1 MLSIL
6 LLVCD
11 VPHLTTSSAMT
22 TQQLI
27 LFLLF
32 ALLRPMP
39 TWSMT
44 TKEMNT
50 VDWFNLIRYLFG
62 LGFVIFGATSLLYSH
77 LSTYLLLQK
86 YKSTGKT
93 ISGQVLSCEEDPRFL
108 KKFSLEIFYRRGIKQ
123 QADSE
128 EAVRRRDYVL
138 QACTDW
144 KFPPGTKTDLLV
156 LPDEPK
162 SACTTEIVDANLYNH
177 SHLFT
182 ILVLI
187 PSMTL
192 TAAFLFL
199 IYREIASLESTSE
212 QVIASTISVV
222 WASVCCCISYFFCR
236 ARFHRE
242 KSATFPDA
250 VRVNKRKEQDS
261 SKTMEQ
267 LDSKS
272 WPLMEQK
279 DEENGT
285 FPCS

>member
-1 MLSIL
+1 MVLNVVSWSRLGLHFSGAHDARQKLTSPIFPRIIQQFPDIKSHFVLSIL

-93 ISGQVLSCEEDPRFL
+93 ISVQVLSCEE
-108 KKFSLEIFYRRGIKQ
+108 
-123 QADSE
+123 
-128 EAVRRRDYVL
+128 
-138 QACTDW
+138 
-144 KFPPGTKTDLLV
+144 
-156 LPDEPK
+156 
-162 SACTTEIVDANLYNH
+162 N
-177 SHLFT
+177 
-182 ILVLI
+182 
-187 PSMTL
+187 
-192 TAAFLFL
+192 
-199 IYREIASLESTSE
+199 
-212 QVIASTISVV
+212 
-222 WASVCCCISYFFCR
+222 
-236 ARFHRE
+236 
-242 KSATFPDA
+242 
-250 VRVNKRKEQDS
+250 NK
-261 SKTMEQ
+261 
-267 LDSKS
+267 
-272 WPLMEQK
+272 P
-279 DEENGT
+279 
-285 FPCS
+285 